1 MARLLGK
8 SNNSIDSKG
17 RLVIPASMREA
28 LGDTFTITIGAEH
41 CLTIYPQAKWDQ
53 MSDDMDQLSY
63 SEARALSLLYANAV
77 QCEPDAQGRV
87 LIPAG
92 LRKYAGLKK
101 TATIVGLNSFAEI
114 WDEKT
119 WEEREQRMLESDDM
133 AAAMDAGD
141 VIASRETEIGEFETS
156 GELFDR
162 LKTLGAELLVE
173 TVRKIASGDVV
184 RVPQNEADATYTKM
198 LHKEMCPIDWN
209 KSPREIVK
217 HICGLDPWPV
227 ATAELDGVSFRVFG
241 AEYTDTKTALAPG
254 KIVSA
259 GKAGIE
265 VACGGGQTLCITEI
279 QAAGK
284 KRMSAAAFLL
294 GHPMKADG

>member
-101 TATIVGLNSFAEI
+101 TAHHCRSQLLCGDLGRKDVGGAG
-114 WDEKT
+114 
-119 WEEREQRMLESDDM
+119 
-133 AAAMDAGD
+133 AADAGE
-141 VIASRETEIGEFETS
+141 RGYGLRS
-156 GELFDR
+156 GR
-162 LKTLGAELLVE
+162 IVPCPQKPG
-173 TVRKIASGDVV
+173 VRS
-184 RVPQNEADATYTKM
+184 
-198 LHKEMCPIDWN
+198 H
-209 KSPREIVK
+209 
-217 HICGLDPWPV
+217 
-227 ATAELDGVSFRVFG
+227 
-241 AEYTDTKTALAPG
+241 
-254 KIVSA
+254 
-259 GKAGIE
+259 GIY
-265 VACGGGQTLCITEI
+265 
-279 QAAGK
+279 
-284 KRMSAAAFLL
+284 
-294 GHPMKADG
+294 P